1 MTRILAI
8 DQSYTH
14 CAYCVTEG
22 KQVLDFGV
30 FKSNTELD
38 IYKRALYLSLDLG
51 QIYTKYFPQEIRL
64 EGLAFGMRGNATRDL
79 SGLLFTIVNVMSH
92 LHVFE
97 NFRII
102 APTQVKKTATGSG
115 KAKKKEMIAALPPD
129 ILTLFKDKNFKQTT
143 GLTDLADAYW
153 ISQVP

>member
-1 MTRILAI
+1 MKILAI

-22 KQVLDFGV
+22 TSIIDFGV
-30 FKSNTELD
+30 LVSNTD
-38 IYKRALYLSLDLG
+38 TDVYKRSLDLALRLG
-51 QIYTKYFPQEIRL
+51 GLYLKHQPKEIRL

-79 SGLLFTIVNVMSH
+79 SGLLFTIINVISH
-92 LHVFE
+92 LHVFD

-102 APTQVKKTATGSG
+102 APTQVKKAATGSG
-115 KAKKKEMIAALPPD
+115 KAKKKEMIEALPPN
-129 ILTLFKDKNFKQTT
+129 ILKLFKDQNFKQTT

-153 ISQVP
+153 ISQVK

>member
-1 MTRILAI
+1 MRVLAI

-14 CAYCVTEG
+14 CGYVVTDG
-22 KQVLDFGV
+22 KTVVDFGV
-30 FKSNTELD
+30 LVSDPTTDVYQRSLRLSLELGN
-38 IYKRALYLSLDLG
+38 LYLKHQPS
-51 QIYTKYFPQEIRL
+51 EIRL

-79 SGLLFTIVNVMSH
+79 SGLLFTIVNVISH
-92 LHVFE
+92 LHVFK

-115 KAKKKEMIAALPPD
+115 KAKKKEMIAALPLD
-129 ILTLFKDKNFKQTT
+129 ILKLFKDKNYKQTT

-153 ISQVP
+153 ISQVV